1 MLPLVSG
8 RSSLRAVAVGAAR
21 RSLLR
26 PGAVRTVPAGLARG
40 VRLEVSPEST
50 LHVHLGT
57 AEVELVRWLRRLAV
71 PGTPCA
77 DVGASEG
84 LYALTL
90 AKLVRAPV
98 AALEFRPE
106 ALALLRRN
114 LARNA
119 ELARHVRVVE
129 AYATEVVDPA
139 QGATTLDA
147 LLAEGALDEP
157 GLLKVDVEG
166 AEVRVLTG
174 ALELLERRR
183 PHVLLETHS
192 AGLERACG
200 ELLAGLGYRP
210 VVVHQRRVL
219 KEGRP
224 NPENRWL
231 VAVGRAA

>member
-1 MLPLVSG
+1 M
-8 RSSLRAVAVGAAR
+8 SLRAHAVGAAR
-21 RSLLR
+21 RTLLR
-26 PGAVRTVPAGLARG
+26 PGAVRAIPVGLARG

-57 AEVELVRWLRRLAV
+57 AEVELVRWLRRLAT
-71 PGTPCA
+71 PGTVCA

-90 AKLVRAPV
+90 AKLVQAPV

-114 LARNA
+114 LARNPSH
-119 ELARHVRVVE
+119 ARHVSVVE
-129 AYATEVVDPA
+129 AFATDVVDPA

-147 LLAEGALDEP
+147 LVSGGAMPEP
-157 GLLKVDVEG
+157 GLLKIDVEG
-166 AEVRVLTG
+166 AEAHVLQG
-174 ALELLERRR
+174 ASELLTRRR

-192 AGLERACG
+192 RGLEQACG
-200 ELLAGLGYRP
+200 ELLTGHGYRP

-231 VAVGRAA
+231 VAPCPTWSGRGPSS

>member
-1 MLPLVSG
+1 MPAGLN
-8 RSSLRAVAVGAAR
+8 LRAAAVGVAR
-21 RSLLR
+21 RTVLR

-40 VRLEVSPEST
+40 IRLEVSPEST

-57 AEVELVRWLRRLAV
+57 AEVELVRWLRRLAR

-77 DVGASEG
+77 DVGSSEG

-90 AKLVRAPV
+90 AKLARAPV

-106 ALALLRRN
+106 ALELLRRN
-114 LARNA
+114 LARNPD
-119 ELARHVRVVE
+119 LARHVSVVE
-129 AYATEVVDPA
+129 AYAAEVVDPG

-147 LLAEGALDEP
+147 LVAEGAMAEP
-157 GLLKVDVEG
+157 GLLKIDVEG
-166 AEVRVLTG
+166 AEVSVLRG
-174 ALELLERRR
+174 ARELLARRR
-183 PHVLLETHS
+183 PHVVLETHS
-192 AGLERACG
+192 LGLERACG
-200 ELLAGLGYRP
+200 ELLAEHGYRP

-231 VAVGRAA
+231 VAQG

>member
-1 MLPLVSG
+1 MPAPQT
-8 RSSLRAVAVGAAR
+8 LRGLLSGAAR
-21 RSLLR
+21 RTLLR

-40 VRLEVSPEST
+40 VRLEVSPDST
-50 LHVHLGT
+50 LHVHLGS

-114 LARNA
+114 LDRNP

-129 AYATEVVDPA
+129 AYAADVVDPA
-139 QGATTLDA
+139 HGATTLDGLVA
-147 LLAEGALDEP
+147 RGALPEP

-166 AEVRVLTG
+166 AEVAVLRG
-174 ALELLERRR
+174 ARELLARRR

-192 AGLERACG
+192 AGLEQACG
-200 ELLAGLGYRP
+200 ELLVRHGYRP

-231 VAVGRAA
+231 VAEGRPA

>member
-1 MLPLVSG
+1 M
-8 RSSLRAVAVGAAR
+8 SLRAHAVGAAR
-21 RSLLR
+21 RTLLR
-26 PGAVRTVPAGLARG
+26 PGAVRTVPLGLARG
-40 VRLEVSPEST
+40 LRLEVSPDST

-57 AEVELVRWLRRLAV
+57 AEVELARWLRRLAV

-84 LYALTL
+84 LYALLL
-90 AKLVRAPV
+90 ARLVQAPV

-114 LARNA
+114 LARNPA
-119 ELARHVRVVE
+119 PASHVRVVE
-129 AYATEVVDPA
+129 AYATDVVDPA

-147 LLAEGALDEP
+147 LVAAGALPEP

-166 AEVRVLTG
+166 GEVQVLRG
-174 ALELLERRR
+174 ARELLARRR
-183 PHVLLETHS
+183 PHVILETHG

-200 ELLAGLGYRP
+200 ELLVEHGYRP

-231 VAVGRAA
+231 VAPGR